1 MSSSR
6 HNQIDTLVKITSSD
20 FTITSE
26 SIPCK
31 FSKHFIAIGIY
42 TDAEC
47 IELWAPA
54 SGTADIKATDDGLQ
68 WGNIQK
74 EAITLNDPEYIRP
87 SAQGRVSAVKAIIS
101 DLDSSCIGKFIR
113 LQLHSYF

>member
-6 HNQIDTLVKITSSD
+6 HNQIDTLIKITSSD

-26 SIPCK
+26 SIPCR

-47 IELWAPA
+47 MELCSPS

-68 WGNIQK
+68 WGNLQK
-74 EAITLNDPEYIRP
+74 ALITLNDPEYVRP
-87 SAQGRVSAVKAIIS
+87 SAQGRVSAVKAIIAG
-101 DLDSSCIGKFIR
+101 LDSSCIGKYIR
-113 LQLHSYF
+113 LQLHSYL